1 MRIAWRDKIVGL
13 DITYNQALLF
23 AFTLLEAQLG
33 IILASIPVM
42 QPIIRKVT
50 HTGPL
55 GKLRSIFTASK
66 GTTAARTSEHP
77 RTIGSK
83 DSRIKL
89 RKLGSDTDSILGDEG
104 FGHGIIAER
113 GTAENDEHDSRP
125 HDGRAIHV
133 SHSWEVRH

>member
-89 RKLGSDTDSILGDEG
+89 RKLGSDTDSILG
-104 FGHGIIAER
+104 IIAER